1 MKFFKRM
8 AEARAMTEVS
18 LLFDEAA
25 RDAHRL
31 PIVYGSDDF
40 FVSKDAAWC
49 GFRIP
54 HKPWGFLPEK
64 DRLNYYYS
72 AVSIFD
78 RMLPAGKENAGHL
91 LVTNR
96 VHSADEWQRA
106 LLARHKHDASRAFA
120 SYVASSRAAI
130 ERSEFWEQDIHLF
143 VRLGARGSRGGLI
156 GSFRDAM
163 AFFSSG
169 MGIDDSQPDAEEI
182 EFWDAQALALSQAL
196 QTSWLRAQPIGRT
209 AVEHIIRHLDSPAQP
224 TPDLAPADEQ
234 AWSIGKWRTVLASFT
249 EEVPLGQSG
258 KDRYTCIQ
266 FTSPT
271 GTGTSYAACL
281 VLNYIPDNLH
291 YSNNWTHHAT
301 SLDFPVDMSIRFE
314 VIEPERAEKDLERR
328 IWAAESQFDEDVEA
342 GYRPDEATLV
352 QQSVLRDVKTR
363 VRIRRMP
370 LTYWQATLCVSDVDK
385 DVLMRKVVTLIRHYR
400 DIHFELV
407 CPPLDQR
414 ELFYQSLPGSELLI
428 TDWVQRTDAAYLA
441 AGMPWLTSTVGDNSG
456 TYQGHTVLLDANG
469 TLQPGVPV
477 FFDLQNVADDDDRA
491 PTEVVTG
498 FPGSGKTV
506 SRGLKVALEDGL
518 RGVTQFIWDP
528 KGDFRPLFE
537 YARELRL
544 DPAKVRLI
552 DLLDPKS
559 SISLDAFTIA
569 DVDLSNS
576 IDDRETLALEVLS
589 ALCAEFVHN
598 SVRGLT
604 YANILGVAV
613 QAVLQREVREQVP
626 ASMRGVLEV
635 LTAISNQDYS
645 DPELAR
651 MPENRRD
658 EWQEHADLL
667 VRHLNRV
674 ERSTLGRLFFRDPS
688 ESGTMRIVEGTM
700 TIFIAIGLRTSDVT
714 TSGVQSA
721 PSMTNMISD
730 VLSGLMVDYI
740 RSLLSN
746 MPHWVPKSAV
756 FDEWHVIK
764 RTSRAEAL
772 GDWLRR
778 MGRSRRCSVRQM
790 SQSAKDVDTGSLSA
804 AWCGLCVDE
813 DEARAACTLLGIEA
827 TDTNMRML
835 MNLGKGEFLFRD
847 QRGRVAR
854 VKVDIWS
861 KWLLNKFNTQAVS
874 KERRLAADAVATL
887 DDNPAQLLEEGSP
900 R

>member
-8 AEARAMTEVS
+8 AETRAMTDVS
-18 LLFDEAA
+18 LLLDKEA

-40 FVSKDAAWC
+40 FVSTDAAWC
-49 GFRIP
+49 GYAIP
-54 HKPWGFLPEK
+54 PKPWGFLPEK

-72 AVSIFD
+72 GVSIFD
-78 RMLPAGKENAGHL
+78 RMLPSAKDNACHL

-106 LLARHKHDASRAFA
+106 LLERYARYATRAFA
-120 SYVASSRAAI
+120 GYVADSRNAI
-130 ERSEFWEQDIHLF
+130 ERSEFWEQDVYLF
-143 VRLGARGSRGGLI
+143 VRMGARGNRGGLI

-163 AFFSSG
+163 AFFASG
-169 MGIDDSQPDAEEI
+169 AGIDDSQPDADEI
-182 EFWDAQALALSQAL
+182 EFWGDQATALNQAL
-196 QTSWLRAQPIGRT
+196 QTSWLRARPIGRT
-209 AVEHIIRHLDSPAQP
+209 AVEGIVRHLDTPAQP
-224 TPDLAPADEQ
+224 TPDIAPADDSE
-234 AWSIGKWRTVLASFT
+234 WSIGKWRTVLASFT

-258 KDRYTCIQ
+258 KDRYNCVK
-266 FTSPT
+266 FTTPT
-271 GTGTSYAACL
+271 GTGTSYAAFL
-281 VLNYIPDNLH
+281 VLSYIPDHLH
-291 YSNNWTHHAT
+291 YSQNWTHHAT

-314 VIEPERAEKDLERR
+314 IIDPERAEKDLERP
-328 IWAAESQFDEDVEA
+328 IWAAEAQFDEDVEA
-342 GYRPDEATLV
+342 GYKPDEATLI

-363 VRIRRMP
+363 VRMGRTP

-385 DVLMRKVVTLIRHYR
+385 EVLMRKVVTLIRHYR

-414 ELFYQSLPGSELLI
+414 ELFYQSLPGSDLLI
-428 TDWVQRTDAAYLA
+428 ADWLQRTDASYLA

-506 SRGLKVALEDGL
+506 SRGLKVALEDAL

-528 KGDFRPLFE
+528 KGDFRPLYE
-537 YARELRL
+537 YANEMHL
-544 DPAKVRLI
+544 DPEKVRLI

-559 SISLDAFTIA
+559 SISLDAFAIA
-569 DVDLSNS
+569 DVDHHNL
-576 IDDRETLALEVLS
+576 IDERETLALEVLS
-589 ALCAEFVHN
+589 ALCSEYVHN
-598 SVRGLT
+598 PAGGLT

-613 QAVLQREVREQVP
+613 QVVLQREARERVP
-626 ASMRGVLEV
+626 ATMRGVVEI
-635 LTAISNQDYS
+635 LTAISTNDYS
-645 DPELAR
+645 DPELAK
-651 MPENRRD
+651 MPENRRRV
-658 EWQEHADLL
+658 WQEHADLL

-674 ERSTLGRLFFRDPS
+674 ERSTLGRLFFRDPG

-700 TIFIAIGLRTSDVT
+700 TVFIAIGLRTSDVT
-714 TSGVQSA
+714 TSGTQPA
-721 PSMTNMISD
+721 PSLTNIISD

-746 MPHWVPKSAV
+746 MPHWAPKSAV

-790 SQSAKDVDTGSLSA
+790 SQSAKDVDSGSLSA

-813 DEARAACTLLGIEA
+813 DEARAACHLLGIEPS
-827 TDTNMRML
+827 DTNLRML

-847 QRGRVAR
+847 PRGRVAR

-861 KWLLNKFNTQAVS
+861 DWLLDKFNTQAVS
-874 KERRLAADAVATL
+874 KERRLATNPVTTFNDSTATVA
-887 DDNPAQLLEEGSP
+887 
-900 R
+900 